1 MIEINY
7 NVDEAGW
14 KQNFPNFKKYISK
27 TVNETLKVIDTGDY
41 DNISVSF
48 LLTSNKRIKELNST
62 YRKKNKCTNVLS
74 FPMLVNDEQNYCL
87 GDIVLANQYLL
98 QESIEKKITKYD
110 HLCKLTIHGMLH
122 LLGYDHKTDNQFKL
136 MNKFENLIFDNVKYI
151 A

>member
-1 MIEINY
+1 MQE
-7 NVDEAGW
+7 D
-14 KQNFPNFKKYISK
+14 
-27 TVNETLKVIDTGDY
+27 
-41 DNISVSF
+41 
-48 LLTSNKRIKELNST
+48 
-62 YRKKNKCTNVLS
+62 
-74 FPMLVNDEQNYCL
+74 YCL

-136 MNKFENLIFDNVKYI
+136 MNKFENLIFDNVKHR